1 MSRFQ
6 CLLLM
11 AACLLV
17 TFRLWPTV
25 VVFLVWDAVAV
36 GRDHWRYDP
45 RYVTGWNLPFSVP
58 IEELVFFIVI
68 PVCGRLTFET
78 VRNTPGRGSKR
89 G

>member
-6 CLLLM
+6 CLLLV
-11 AACLLV
+11 AACLPV
-17 TFRLWPTV
+17 TFCLWPTV

-36 GRDHWRYDP
+36 ARDHWRYDP